1 MLEIA
6 PQLEQAIIAK
16 SQENGVSVNQFL
28 SNLILP
34 EPYLDSELE
43 AFKPNQEQA
52 QFIQMLLD
60 NPPPPSKEM
69 LDLIK
74 EYKEWYQ
81 ENNLS
86 N

>member
-6 PQLEQAIIAK
+6 PQLEQVIIAK
-16 SQENGVSVNQFL
+16 AQENGVSVNQFL

-60 NPPPPSKEM
+60 NPPP
-69 LDLIK
+69 
-74 EYKEWYQ
+74 
-81 ENNLS
+81 LS
-86 N
+86 ESAKAFLRGE